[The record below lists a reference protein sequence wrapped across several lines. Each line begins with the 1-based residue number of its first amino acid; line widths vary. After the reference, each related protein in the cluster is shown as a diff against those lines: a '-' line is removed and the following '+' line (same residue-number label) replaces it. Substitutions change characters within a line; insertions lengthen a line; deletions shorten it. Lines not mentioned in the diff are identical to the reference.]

1 MHQLRPNEDR
11 QKITATVCPYKGT
24 ISIVLPHFFVFF
36 SDATLTSG
44 DASVKVL
51 ILLRNRKISNQD
63 RALSI
68 QVIK

>member
-36 SDATLTSG
+36 FRCHPDIG
-44 DASVKVL
+44 
-51 ILLRNRKISNQD
+51 
-63 RALSI
+63 
-68 QVIK
+68 